1 LPSGNGDHRGELI
14 RARYEREESGMR
26 TGEQY
31 LAALRDDRAIFVD
44 GERVADVTEHEAFR
58 GIVSTVASLYDIAAD
73 PANDMSFT
81 EPTTGLRANKIY
93 MIPRN
98 VDDLR
103 ARRAA
108 IERWARASNGLLGR
122 GPDHVAAFL
131 AAFASAP
138 SVFENGRAGF
148 GDNLTAFY
156 RRALADD
163 LYLSY
168 VIIPPQVD
176 RSKTAQGQ
184 EEAFLQVGVLK
195 EQDGGIVVRGAQML
209 GTAAAISDYIF
220 VSCIMPQRPGDEDYA
235 LSFVVPLAAS
245 GLRLYPRRPY
255 AMGQP
260 STFDY
265 PLSTRFDETDAL
277 VVFDDVFIPW
287 EHVFVYRDVEL
298 TRKQFFETAAHVLG
312 NTQAQI
318 RLAVKLQFLAG
329 VARKIAATNRIDV
342 LPQVQE
348 TLADLAAIAAI
359 VEGMVL
365 AAEGTSSVDAYGVAR
380 PNPRFL
386 YAAMSQQA
394 EFYPRALHLLR
405 MLAGGGVMQLPSSA
419 AELNDPRSG
428 PDIRRYIR
436 STGVPSEE
444 RIKLFKLAWDLFGS
458 EFGSRHH
465 QYEMFYAGAPY
476 VAKGYAFR
484 NYGFDAAVKLVD
496 DFMSTYRLE
505 PAAVAQGSRG

>member
-1 LPSGNGDHRGELI
+1 
-14 RARYEREESGMR
+14 MR
-26 TGEQY
+26 TGGQY
-31 LAALRDDRAIFVD
+31 TASLRDDRAIFVD
-44 GERVADVTEHEAFR
+44 GERVRDVTQHEAFR
-58 GIVSTVASLYDIAAD
+58 GVVSTVASLYDIASD
-73 PANDMSFT
+73 PANEMSFT
-81 EPTTGLRANKIY
+81 EPETGMVANK
-93 MIPRN
+93 MFLIPRN
-98 VDDLR
+98 VADLR

-108 IERWARASNGLLGR
+108 IERWSRATNGFLGR

-131 AAFASAP
+131 AGFASAP
-138 SVFENGRAGF
+138 VLFDRGRAGF
-148 GDNLTAFY
+148 GEHVTEFY
-156 RRALADD
+156 RRACRED

-168 VIIPPQVD
+168 VIVPPQVD

-184 EEAFLQVGVLK
+184 EEAFLQVGVLR
-195 EQDGGIVVRGAQML
+195 ERDDGIVVRGAQML
-209 GTAAAISDYIF
+209 GTAAALSDFVF
-220 VSCIMPQRPGDEDYA
+220 VSCIVPQRPGDEDYA
-235 LSFVVPLAAS
+235 LSFIAPLAS
-245 GLRLYPRRPY
+245 PGLRLYPRRPY

-265 PLSTRFDETDAL
+265 PLSTRFDESDAL
-277 VVFDDVFIPW
+277 IVFDDVFIPW
-287 EHVFVYRDVEL
+287 EHVFVYRNVDL
-298 TRKQFFETAAHVLG
+298 TRSQFFETAAHVLG

-318 RLAVKLQFLAG
+318 RLSVKLQFLVG
-329 VARKIAATNRIDV
+329 VARKIAATNRIDGF
-342 LPQVQE
+342 PQVQE

-365 AAEGTSSVDAYGVAR
+365 AAEASSSIDAYGVAR

-405 MLAGGGVMQLPSSA
+405 QLAGGGVMQLPSSA
-419 AELNDPRSG
+419 AAELNNPETG

-458 EFGSRHH
+458 EFGGRHH
-465 QYEMFYAGAPY
+465 QYEMFYAGAPF

-484 NYGFDAAVKLVD
+484 NYGFDDAVALVD
-496 DFMSTYRLE
+496 EFMSSYSLE
-505 PAAVAQGSRG
+505 PAAEAVRA

>member
-1 LPSGNGDHRGELI
+1 MRSG
-14 RARYEREESGMR
+14 R
-26 TGEQY
+26 TYTEG
-31 LAALRDDRAIFVD
+31 LRDGRAVIVD
-44 GERVADVTEHEAFR
+44 GQRVPDVTVHEGFR
-58 GIVSTVASLYDIAAD
+58 GIVGTVASLYDLAAD
-73 PANDMSFT
+73 PSSGMSFT
-81 EPTTGLRANKIY
+81 EPETGTPANTIFQ
-93 MIPRN
+93 IPRN
-98 VDDLR
+98 VEDLR

-108 IERWARASNGLLGR
+108 ITRWARATNGILGR

-131 AAFASAP
+131 AGFASAA
-138 SVFENGRAGF
+138 SIFERGRAGF
-148 GDNLTAFY
+148 GDHVTKFY
-156 RRALADD
+156 RRALAED
-163 LYLSY
+163 LYLTY

-184 EEAFLQVGVLK
+184 EEAFLQVGVLR

-209 GTAAAISDYIF
+209 GTAAAISDFLF
-220 VSCIMPQRPGDEDYA
+220 VSCIVPQKPGDEDYA
-235 LSFVVPLAAS
+235 LSFVVPLSAP
-245 GLRLYPRRPY
+245 GLRLYPRRLY

-277 VVFDDVFIPW
+277 IVFDDVFIPW

-298 TRKQFFETAAHVLG
+298 TRSQFFESAAHVLG

-318 RLAVKLQFLAG
+318 RLAVKLQFLIG
-329 VARKIAATNRIDV
+329 IARKIAATNRIDV

-365 AAEGTSSVDAYGVAR
+365 AAEATCSIDAYGVAR

-386 YAAMSQQA
+386 YAAMSQQS

-405 MLAGGGVMQLPSSA
+405 QLAGGGVLQLPSSA
-419 AELNDPRSG
+419 AELIG
-428 PDIRRYIR
+428 EETGADIRRYIR
-436 STGVPSEE
+436 STGVPSEQ

-458 EFGSRHH
+458 EFGGRHH
-465 QYEMFYAGAPY
+465 QYEMFYAGAPF

-484 NYGFDAAVKLVD
+484 NYGYEEAVALVD
-496 DFMSTYRLE
+496 GFLATYGIESARATE
-505 PAAVAQGSRG
+505 PAPA

>member
-1 LPSGNGDHRGELI
+1 
-14 RARYEREESGMR
+14 MR
-26 TGEQY
+26 TGRAY
-31 LAALRDDRAIFVD
+31 TDALRDGRTIFVD
-44 GERVADVTEHEAFR
+44 GQRVKDVNEHDAFR
-58 GIVSTVASLYDIAAD
+58 GIVATVASLYDLASD
-73 PANDMSFT
+73 PSKDMSFV
-81 EPTTGLRANKIY
+81 EPASGTKANRIFL
-93 MIPRN
+93 IPR
-98 VDDLR
+98 DAADLR
-103 ARRAA
+103 TRRSA
-108 IERWARASNGLLGR
+108 IERWARATNGLLGR

-131 AAFASAP
+131 AGFASAP
-138 SVFENGRAGF
+138 GVFDRGRDGF
-148 GDNLTAFY
+148 GDHVTAFY
-156 RRALADD
+156 RRAVTED

-184 EEAFLQVGVLK
+184 EEAFLQVGVLR
-195 EQDGGIVVRGAQML
+195 ERDDGIVVRGAQML
-209 GTAAAISDYIF
+209 GTAAAISDFVF
-220 VSCIMPQRPGDEDYA
+220 VSCIVPQRPGDEDYA
-235 LSFVVPLAAS
+235 LSFVVPLGAK

-277 VVFDDVFIPW
+277 MVFDDVFIPW
-287 EHVFVYRDVEL
+287 EHVFVYRNVDL
-298 TRKQFFETAAHVLG
+298 TRSQFFETAAHVLG

-318 RLAVKLQFLAG
+318 RLAVKLQFIAG
-329 VARKIAATNRIDV
+329 VARKIAATNRIDMI
-342 LPQVQE
+342 PQVQE

-365 AAEGTSSVDAYGVAR
+365 AAEATCSIDAYGVAR

-405 MLAGGGVMQLPSSA
+405 QLAGGGVMQLPASAA
-419 AELNDPRSG
+419 AELNNPETG

-458 EFGSRHH
+458 EFGGRHH
-465 QYEMFYAGAPY
+465 QYEMFYAGAPF

-484 NYGFDAAVKLVD
+484 NYGFEEAVALVD
-496 DFMSTYRLE
+496 RFMASYSLE
-505 PAAVAQGSRG
+505 PAAEAVRA